1 MFKAAETSDIAAPL
15 KPKPNW
21 PLIIGGAMALL
32 ILALAI
38 FGPTLAPQDPREKKL
53 VIQVNGKWLIPPYPA
68 FTPGFPLG
76 SDNLGRD
83 LFSWLLWSVRPTLL
97 LVVVVAA
104 LRMILGLLIGV
115 GAGWSDRRAGRLFD
129 GLITAA
135 LAVPTLLAALIVI
148 TAVGFRVGVWAFVIG
163 LAITGW
169 AETAQLVREQTR
181 TIRAQ
186 DAIEAA
192 VALGA
197 SGGQILFLHIVPQ
210 VMPMLWMLLAFE
222 ISNTLVT
229 TAGLGFLGY
238 YLGGAVF
245 TEVSDFVYQ
254 RISEMPELGQML
266 ATAWMVL
273 DEPWAMVAA
282 GTLVFVIVL
291 AFNLIGE
298 GLQQRLT
305 RHLGGSRA
313 LYTRLAGDVLPW
325 FDERFTQP
333 LTALAQR
340 RAFRPLA
347 ALLLI
352 AALGGGAL
360 WWRAAHAPAAT
371 PTPEVVATEAPS
383 APGAALVTPGNHVY
397 ANEGGDPWQT
407 RWLNVAGPLTSTVQ
421 WTFETGGFTGG
432 PVIDAAG
439 TLYIAAKDGT
449 VYALDDAGNV
459 QWQTMAMPS
468 PVGSPALATDGTLY
482 VADKNGLTALSAQ
495 GKLVWRFTPDDGKAT
510 TSGPVVGLDGA
521 IYYKTLSSLW
531 ALAPDGTLRWQAAI
545 PESAVATPPRL
556 SPDGQIVF
564 WESFAFNVADGSPY
578 AWDNVFMLDEPLRQV
593 LVGADAKLYHRYDV
607 RLARVMPAGTAWE
620 SAMVFNGAQYNV
632 YSGLDAGVTP
642 DGRSWF
648 ASPIQFGLSFRWFA
662 EDGTLDGLL
671 KMVDA
676 RKLFLAGIDQQN
688 TAFICSDFYDT
699 AAQCMAFASGVSQPL
714 WRGRLNGVKLIAGVA
729 LAEGRLYVTTAD
741 GKLLAIGAAEV
752 PAPGTAA
759 QTTIVEKLLT
769 PGGHLWAAERGNP
782 WGTLWSNTVG
792 PQQTETAWTFEAE
805 DGLSGGP
812 AVAADGTLYVAVTGP
827 GRLYALNPAGEVL
840 WQTALIT
847 SAVGAP
853 ALDAQGNI
861 YVVDLLG
868 GLATFTSDGQPLWR
882 WLPENVG
889 RGYTGPIV
897 APDGVAYYGFT
908 RSGKIIIQAVS
919 ADGSGLWEAEFS
931 FTPNRYPPA
940 LSPAGNW
947 LFWETFIIHTRDG
960 AVLPDPLGDAG
971 PASAFFTGA
980 NGVAY
985 ARIKETLAPLVETE
999 ASVTPS
1005 NLQIRW
1011 YFVRPDQRPIDYT
1024 RDSGVTPD
1032 NIGWLSGYLTRSA
1045 GVRALWGRV
1054 DGEAYSEV
1062 VGDARS
1068 RNLYRPDVVAVD
1080 RHATLYLCGD
1090 QGARCSAFSPST
1102 DAPVWE
1108 LAFEN
1113 GERAVGGALAAGRL
1127 YLATTHGRLLA
1138 IGK

>member
-1 MFKAAETSDIAAPL
+1 MFKPAGPPDISAPL

-21 PLIIGGAMALL
+21 PLIIGSVMALL

-38 FGPTLAPQDPREKKL
+38 FGPTLAPQDPREQKL
-53 VIQVNGKWLIPPYPA
+53 VLQVNGKWRIPPYPA
-68 FTPGFPLG
+68 FTPGYPLG
-76 SDNLGRD
+76 SDDLGRD
-83 LFSWLLWSVRPTLL
+83 LFSWLLWSVRPTLI

-115 GAGWSDRRAGRLFD
+115 GAGWSDRRAGRFFD

-148 TAVGFRVGVWAFVIG
+148 TAIGFRVGVWAFVIG

-210 VMPMLWMLLAFE
+210 VMPMIWMLLAFE

-254 RISEMPELGQML
+254 RISGMPELGQML

-282 GTLVFVIVL
+282 GTLVFAIVL

-305 RHLGGSRA
+305 RHLGGSRT

-325 FDERFTQP
+325 LDERISQP
-333 LTALAQR
+333 LTTLAQR
-340 RAFRPLA
+340 RSFRALA

-352 AALGGGAL
+352 AALGGGVM
-360 WWRAAHAPAAT
+360 WWRSARAPAAT
-371 PTPEVVATEAPS
+371 PTPEAVATETAGVQG
-383 APGAALVTPGNHVY
+383 GALSTPWNHIY

-407 RWLNVAGPLTSTVQ
+407 RWLNVTGPLTSTVQ
-421 WTFETGGFTGG
+421 WTFDADGFTGG
-432 PVIDAAG
+432 PVMDAAG

-459 QWQTMAMPS
+459 LWQTTVAAQ
-468 PVGSPALATDGTLY
+468 PVGSPALAAAGALY
-482 VADKNGLTALSAQ
+482 VADRDGLTAISAQ
-495 GKLVWRFTPDDGKAT
+495 GEVLWRFTPENSKAT
-510 TSGPVVGLDGA
+510 TTGPVVGLDGTV
-521 IYYKTLSSLW
+521 YYKMLDYLL
-531 ALAPDGTLRWQAAI
+531 ALAPDGTLRWQTSI
-545 PESAVATPPRL
+545 PESATTTPPRL
-556 SPDGQIVF
+556 SPDGEVVF
-564 WESFAFNVADGSPY
+564 WESFAFNVVDGSPST
-578 AWDNVFMLDEPLRQV
+578 WDNVFTLDEPLRQV
-593 LVGADAKLYHRYDV
+593 LVGADGNLYHRYDV
-607 RLARVMPAGTAWE
+607 RLARVMPAGTAWGD
-620 SAMVFNGAQYNV
+620 AVVFDGAQHGV
-632 YSGLDAGVTP
+632 YSGMDAGVTS
-642 DGRSWF
+642 DGRPWLI
-648 ASPIQFGLSFRWFA
+648 SPINFGLGFRWFA
-662 EDGTLDGLL
+662 GDGTLDGFL
-671 KMVDA
+671 KVIEA
-676 RKLFLAGIDQQN
+676 RKLFLAGIDRQN
-688 TAFICSDFYDT
+688 TAFICADFYDT
-699 AAQCMAFASGVSQPL
+699 VAQCMAFAPGANQPL
-714 WRGRLNGVKLIAGVA
+714 WRTRLNGVKLIAGVA
-729 LAEGRLYVTTAD
+729 LAGGRLYVTTAD
-741 GKLLAIGAAEV
+741 GKLFAIGEAEIST
-752 PAPGTAA
+752 PATVE
-759 QTTIVEKLLT
+759 TVIVEKLPT

-792 PQQTETAWTFEAE
+792 PPQTETAWVFEAA
-805 DGLSGGP
+805 DGFSGGP
-812 AVAADGTLYVAVTGP
+812 VIAADGTLYIAAGGP
-827 GRLYALNPAGEVL
+827 GRLYALNAAGETL

-853 ALDAQGNI
+853 ALDARGNI
-861 YVVDLLG
+861 YVVDLFG
-868 GLATFTSDGQPLWR
+868 GLAAFSPAGQQLWR
-882 WLPENVG
+882 WLPEKVG
-889 RGYTGPIV
+889 RGYIGPIV

-919 ADGSGLWEAEFS
+919 AAGNGLWEAELP
-931 FTPNRYPPA
+931 FTSNRYPPA

-947 LFWETFIIHTRDG
+947 LFWENFVISARDG
-960 AVLPDPLGDAG
+960 VVLPDLLGGAE
-971 PASAFFTGA
+971 PVSAYFTGA

-985 ARIKETLAPLVETE
+985 ARNGDIFRPLVETE
-999 ASVTPS
+999 TGIAPS
-1005 NLQIRW
+1005 GLSIQW
-1011 YFVRPDQRPIDYT
+1011 LFVKQDRRLVDLT

-1032 NIGWLSGYLTRSA
+1032 NVGWLSGNLTWGA
-1045 GVRALWGRV
+1045 GVRAIWGRV
-1054 DGEAYSEV
+1054 DREAISEV
-1062 VGDARS
+1062 EGDARS
-1068 RNLYRPDVVAVD
+1068 RTLYRPIVIAVD
-1080 RHATLYLCGD
+1080 RNVALYVCGD
-1090 QGARCSAFSPST
+1090 QGARCCALSPAAAT
-1102 DAPVWE
+1102 PVWE
-1108 LAFEN
+1108 LAFAD

-1127 YLATTHGRLLA
+1127 YIATTSGRLLA
-1138 IGK
+1138 LGK

>member
-1 MFKAAETSDIAAPL
+1 MFKAAETPDIAAPL

-53 VIQVNGKWLIPPYPA
+53 VIQVNGKWLVPPYPA

-76 SDNLGRD
+76 SDDLGRD

-325 FDERFTQP
+325 FDERLTQP
-333 LTALAQR
+333 LTALTQR

-360 WWRAAHAPAAT
+360 WWRAAHAPAAM
-371 PTPEVVATEAPS
+371 PTPEVVATATPG
-383 APGAALVTPGNHVY
+383 APGAALVTPGNHV
-397 ANEGGDPWQT
+397 
-407 RWLNVAGPLTSTVQ
+407 
-421 WTFETGGFTGG
+421 
-432 PVIDAAG
+432 
-439 TLYIAAKDGT
+439 
-449 VYALDDAGNV
+449 
-459 QWQTMAMPS
+459 
-468 PVGSPALATDGTLY
+468 
-482 VADKNGLTALSAQ
+482 
-495 GKLVWRFTPDDGKAT
+495 
-510 TSGPVVGLDGA
+510 
-521 IYYKTLSSLW
+521 
-531 ALAPDGTLRWQAAI
+531 
-545 PESAVATPPRL
+545 
-556 SPDGQIVF
+556 
-564 WESFAFNVADGSPY
+564 
-578 AWDNVFMLDEPLRQV
+578 
-593 LVGADAKLYHRYDV
+593 
-607 RLARVMPAGTAWE
+607 
-620 SAMVFNGAQYNV
+620 
-632 YSGLDAGVTP
+632 
-642 DGRSWF
+642 
-648 ASPIQFGLSFRWFA
+648 
-662 EDGTLDGLL
+662 
-671 KMVDA
+671 
-676 RKLFLAGIDQQN
+676 
-688 TAFICSDFYDT
+688 
-699 AAQCMAFASGVSQPL
+699 
-714 WRGRLNGVKLIAGVA
+714 
-729 LAEGRLYVTTAD
+729 
-741 GKLLAIGAAEV
+741 AIGMAEV
-752 PAPGTAA
+752 SAPRTVEQTA
-759 QTTIVEKLLT
+759 IVEKLLT

-782 WGTLWSNTVG
+782 WETLWSNTVG
-792 PQQTETAWTFEAE
+792 PQRTETAWIFEAE

-812 AVAADGTLYVAVTGP
+812 AVAADGALYVAVTGP
-827 GRLYALNPAGEVL
+827 GRLYALDSSGETL
-840 WQTALIT
+840 WQTALVT

-853 ALDAQGNI
+853 ALDVQGNI
-861 YVVDLLG
+861 YVVDFDG
-868 GLATFTSDGQPLWR
+868 GLTAFASAGQQLWR

-919 ADGSGLWEAEFS
+919 AGGSGLWEAEFP

-947 LFWETFIIHTRDG
+947 LFWENFVVSARDG
-960 AVLPDPLGDAG
+960 AALPDPLGGAG
-971 PASAFFTGA
+971 PALAYFTGA

-985 ARIKETLAPLVETE
+985 ARSGDIFRPLVETE
-999 ASVTPS
+999 TGIAPS
-1005 NLQIRW
+1005 GLSIQW
-1011 YFVRPDQRPIDYT
+1011 LFVKQERRQVDLT
-1024 RDSGVTPD
+1024 RDGGVTPD
-1032 NIGWLSGYLTRSA
+1032 NIGWLSGDLTWEVGA
-1045 GVRALWGRV
+1045 RAIWGRV
-1054 DGEAYSEV
+1054 DSEAISEV
-1062 VGDARS
+1062 VGDARA
-1068 RNLYRPDVVAVD
+1068 RTLYRPIAIAVD
-1080 RHATLYLCGD
+1080 RNATLYVCGN
-1090 QGARCSAFSPST
+1090 QGARCCALSPT
-1102 DAPVWE
+1102 AATPVWE
-1108 LAFEN
+1108 LTFTD

-1127 YLATTHGRLLA
+1127 YIATTHGRLLA
-1138 IGK
+1138 LGK